1 MSRPE
6 DQAPPQ
12 YFYGET
18 EARKY
23 TSNSRIIDVQQKMAE
38 RAIELLNLKD
48 PYGLILDLGCGS
60 GLSGQAIEELGYTWV
75 GVDVSQAML
84 EVAVEREVEGDLMLG
99 DLGLGFNFRP
109 GSFDGA
115 ISISAV
121 QWLCYAHQ
129 SSHNP
134 YKRLCR
140 LFESLYVALARGAR
154 AVLQF
159 YPSNSE
165 QVELITQTA
174 VRSGFMADL
183 VVDFPNSSKAKK
195 YYLILYN
202 GTLQNFIKLP
212 AIETEDQV
220 QVGGKP
226 SHHRRASKKTHYKS
240 RDWILNKKEHQRKQ
254 GKNVR
259 PDSKYSGRKR
269 KPAF

>member
-6 DQAPPQ
+6 EVAPPE
-12 YFYGET
+12 YYYCET

-23 TSNSRIIDVQQKMAE
+23 TSNSRIIEIQQKMTE
-38 RAIELLNLKD
+38 RAIELLNLKE
-48 PYGLILDLGCGS
+48 PGGLILDLGCGS
-60 GLSGQAIEELGYTWV
+60 GLSGQEIEEMGYTWV

-84 EVAVEREVEGDLMLG
+84 DVAAEREVEGDLLLS
-99 DLGLGFNFRP
+99 DLGVGFNFKP
-109 GSFDGA
+109 GSFDGC

-159 YPSNSE
+159 YPSNAE

-174 VRSGFMADL
+174 VKSGFMADL
-183 VVDFPNSSKAKK
+183 VVDFPNSTKAKK
-195 YYLILYN
+195 YYLVLYN
-202 GTLQNFIKLP
+202 GTLQQYIKLP
-212 AIETEDQV
+212 AIESEDHV
-220 QVGGKP
+220 TVGARRP
-226 SHHRRASKKTHYKS
+226 HRKSDKKTHFKS
-240 RDWILNKKEHQRKQ
+240 RDWILKKKEHQRKQ

-259 PDSKYSGRKR
+259 PDSKYTGRKR
-269 KPAF
+269 KPNF